1 MPLRQ
6 TYRSLLNRPL
16 IAPVTS
22 NTFTTT
28 DLYVGTVAPLNP
40 PIFIPP
46 NYLQPGTLLKLSA
59 FGTYTTA
66 TTPTL
71 GFSVSLGATGT
82 VTIASGVVRTLTA
95 VGPLQWQWHSWHQ
108 VQKDGL
114 IAAATVESWGF
125 EMFTPTSLT
134 TAPVVSNIPQVAEAA
149 VAIDTTIQNTFCFRG
164 IYSASAAG
172 NIVVLRGFALEE
184 ITQM

>member
-1 MPLRQ
+1 MPMRT
-6 TYRSLLNRPL
+6 TYRSLLSDPL
-16 IAPVTS
+16 IAPQTS

-40 PIFIPP
+40 PIVLPA
-46 NYLQPGTLLKLSA
+46 NYLKHGTILKLSA

-82 VTIASGVVRTLTA
+82 VTIASGLVHTLTA

-108 VQKDGL
+108 VNNPGL
-114 IAAATVESWGF
+114 IAAGTIESWGY

-134 TAPVVSNIPQVAEAA
+134 TAPVISNIPQTAEAT
-149 VAIDTTIQNTFCFRG
+149 VAIDTTIANTFCFRG
-164 IYSASAAG
+164 IYSVSAAG
-172 NIVVLRGFALEE
+172 SIVVLRGFALEE
-184 ITQM
+184 ITQI